1 MRLILTNQG
10 STSTPQLPSV
20 RAGLLRA
27 EGDIAAL
34 KAAGCELGV
43 NAGAGSADEE
53 LDLTTWS
60 SITEA
65 VQQSVDNVVPPAPF
79 SAESQTLACNWF
91 SINIEAGGNVGGII
105 HGRGTA
111 EEIPLS
117 YALLDRREGATSPLT
132 VRQAMQEYAYQT
144 EGVTYDPSSE
154 TLLSGGVD
162 VTWHQFYDA
171 MIATQRDAYTYLK
184 GGASPR
190 FGGKV
195 VYDWKNG
202 VAPLPFLGSGWWIN
216 PGREASPR
224 EYYYYP
230 YRTISGVRTTS
241 LSNGELLLSSEQNSY
256 PVPSVSPYSQE
267 LHEATVIEKAI
278 KAAEFSI
285 PILQNGVDAITTHF
299 FHGMPSDDLATAD
312 SSIPGA
318 SGYYPIMRG
327 SSNLWQYLSGREAAM
342 QEIAKALRMTM
353 LGSWKAFG
361 RRTGLMF
368 PATMDSVISGN
379 RHWGYGTPVED
390 FKSMILDQIT
400 EPVSSSEAST
410 FGIAAGTV
418 MSPTV
423 VSLWN
428 ATDYFLRGLFAAI
441 INNPGGPD
449 HNPNGGIKQKD
460 VWNGQHPTTGQYFA
474 RMTMERRAAGRTNV
488 TPDWH
493 NINFGTNQWY
503 IALANILSD
512 DILERVEATRVA
524 LDRAARKGAAR
535 QSTLTSLIGG

>member
-20 RAGLLRA
+20 RAGLARA

-53 LDLTTWS
+53 SDLTTWS
-60 SITEA
+60 SITDA
-65 VQQSVDNVVPPAPF
+65 FQQSVDSVVPPVSF
-79 SAESQTLACNWF
+79 SAGSETLACNWF

-105 HGRGTA
+105 YGRGTA
-111 EEIPLS
+111 DEIPLP
-117 YALLDRREGATSPLT
+117 YTLLNRSEGATSPLT

-154 TLLSGGVD
+154 TLLSGGVN

-216 PGREASPR
+216 PGREETPR
-224 EYYYYP
+224 DYYYYP
-230 YRTISGVRTTS
+230 YRTISGVKTTS
-241 LSNGELLLSSEQNSY
+241 LSDGALVDSSEHNSY
-256 PVPSVSPYSQE
+256 PQPSSNPFSQA
-267 LHEATVIEKAI
+267 LHDERVIEKAI
-278 KAAEFSI
+278 KAAEFST

-299 FHGMPSDDLATAD
+299 FHGMPSSDLATAD
-312 SSIPGA
+312 SSIAGA

-327 SSNLWQYLSGREAAM
+327 SGNLWQYLSGREAAM

-361 RRTGLMF
+361 RRTGLM
-368 PATMDSVISGN
+368 ISGN

-418 MSPTV
+418 MSPTA

-428 ATDYFLRGLFAAI
+428 ATDYFLRGLFGAS
-441 INNPGGPD
+441 
-449 HNPNGGIKQKD
+449 GITQAD
-460 VWNGQHPTTGQYFA
+460 VWNGQHPTTGEYFA

-493 NINFGTNQWY
+493 NTNWNTNQWY

-512 DILERVEATRVA
+512 DILERVQATRVA

-535 QSTLTSLIGG
+535 QSTLTSMIGG